1 MPDIQELTNL
11 QKAAIVVTSIGAEN
25 AAYVYK
31 RLSDDDVERLTYEIS
46 SLPYLEANVVDSTL
60 NEFYELCLTQKVI
73 SEGGVEYARAVLE
86 KAYGPEQA
94 SKLMERVSKSMQTKA
109 FEFVRK
115 SDYKNLLAIIQNENP
130 QTIAL
135 VLSYVKSEQASAVL
149 QELPKEKRVE
159 VVERIADRK
168 SVV

>member
-1 MPDIQELTNL
+1 MVTVMPDIQELTSI
-11 QKAAIVVTSIGAEN
+11 QKAAIVVTTLGAEN
-25 AAYVYK
+25 ASHVYK
-31 RLSDDDVERLTYEIS
+31 RLSEDDVERLTYEIS
-46 SLPYLEANVVDSTL
+46 CLPYVEVGMVDEVL

-73 SEGGVEYARAVLE
+73 TEGGVDYARAVLE
-86 KAYGPEQA
+86 KAYGPEMA
-94 SKLMERVSKSMQTKA
+94 SRLMERVSKSMQTKA

-159 VVERIADRK
+159 VV
-168 SVV
+168 